1 MEGDPVSEAFRA
13 ETASTVR
20 TEAVA
25 STVGVATDVRQARA
39 QDQYRI
45 QFALKRVLDL
55 VLTTL
60 ALILLAIPVV
70 LIIVAIK
77 LDSSGPV
84 LFTQRRVGFAGKS
97 FTIYK
102 FRSMVVDAELM
113 RRNINGRNETNGPLF
128 KMEHDPRMTRVGRFL
143 RRFSLDEIP
152 QLINVLLGNMSLVG
166 PRPFLAE
173 ETADHERW
181 QRVRAMAVP
190 GMTGPWQVSG
200 RSELPFDQI
209 VTLDVRYVEEWSLLM
224 DLRIIL
230 RTIPAVLIGKG
241 AY

>member
-1 MEGDPVSEAFRA
+1 MSEAFRA

-20 TEAVA
+20 TEAVTA
-25 STVGVATDVRQARA
+25 SVGVATEVRHARA

-55 VLTTL
+55 VLTAL
-60 ALILLAIPVV
+60 ALVVLAIPVI
-70 LIIVAIK
+70 LIVIAIK
-77 LDSSGPV
+77 LDSSGPM
-84 LFTQRRVGFAGKS
+84 LFTQKRVGFAGKP

-113 RRNINGRNETNGPLF
+113 RGSVNGRNETDGPLF
-128 KMEHDPRMTRVGRFL
+128 KMQQDPRMTRVGPFL

-166 PRPFLAE
+166 PRPFLAA
-173 ETADHERW
+173 ETENHDRW
-181 QRVRAMAVP
+181 HQVRATAVP
-190 GMTGPWQVSG
+190 GMTGLWQVSG
-200 RSELPFDQI
+200 RSELPFEQI
-209 VTLDVRYVEEWSLLM
+209 VALDIRYVEEWSLLM
-224 DLRIIL
+224 DIKIVL
-230 RTIPAVLIGKG
+230 RTIPAVLIGRG